1 MICLGKGVS
10 WGKVG
15 IYLLAKVGELNIHI
29 ITWGVV
35 AFISCHRESLV
46 LLHIHLLVSG
56 GDEAFSG
63 SGGAHKTE
71 FFFVVIIE
79 EHSGFGRD
87 ESSE

>member
-35 AFISCHRESLV
+35 AFLGCRRESLV
-46 LLHIHLLVSG
+46 LLHIHLLVCG

-63 SGGAHKTE
+63 SGRLAE
-71 FFFVVIIE
+71 IIE